1 MTMRRLVVLLA
12 CLAAPARLPGQ
23 QVEVTLDDAVQR
35 ALRVQPAIVQAR
47 GNQRNASAEK
57 RSALGA
63 FLPSLT
69 TSWAASRNNLTRIDA
84 TTGRPV
90 NPEYI
95 HTVGFQA
102 NLLLF
107 DALGRYST
115 LRASAARL
123 DAADAGYVSERF
135 QVILQT
141 KQAFYAARA
150 NEALVQV
157 AEAQVRRAEQQ
168 LQIAIEKLRAGSATR
183 SDSLR
188 SVVEHGNARLALLE
202 AQANL
207 ATAQANLGRQIG
219 VEVPVRAV
227 PDTVLPQLPDT
238 ALVRAEALQS
248 APAVQQTEAEA
259 RAARHAVWGT
269 RSQYFPT
276 ISLSFSDNYQGT
288 GWPEFFAFDSYVES
302 FTWRF
307 GLSWTVFNGFN
318 RETQNTAAIVRR
330 DVAEVQAADSRRQV
344 NAQVTQQLATLANSF
359 LAIDIARDNVAAA
372 TEDLRVQSER
382 YRVGAST
389 ILDLLASQAALTN
402 AQVNLVQSIFNYVIA
417 RAELE
422 ALLGRTL

>member
-1 MTMRRLVVLLA
+1 MTMRRLFVLCA
-12 CLAAPARLPGQ
+12 VLAAPPVVSSQ
-23 QVEVTLDDAVQR
+23 QLEVTLDDAVAA

-47 GNQRNASAEK
+47 GDVRNASAEK
-57 RSALGA
+57 RSAVGA

-69 TSWAASRNNLTRIDA
+69 TSWAASRNNLTRIDQ

-90 NPEYI
+90 EPEYI
-95 HTVGFQA
+95 HTLGFQA

-115 LRASAARL
+115 LRSSAAQM
-123 DAADAGYVSERF
+123 DAADAGYVSQRF
-135 QVILQT
+135 QVILET

-150 NEALVQV
+150 TEALVGV

-188 SVVEHGNARLALLE
+188 SVVEHGNARLALLQ

-219 VEVPVRAV
+219 VEVPVRAAM
-227 PDTVLPQLPDT
+227 DTVLPQLPDT
-238 ALVRAEALQS
+238 ALLRAEAVES

-288 GWPEFFAFDSYVES
+288 GWPEFFGFDSYLES

-318 RETQNTAAIVRR
+318 RETQNTAAMVRR

-402 AQVNLVQSIFNYVIA
+402 AQVNLVQSIFDYVIA
-417 RAELE
+417 RAALE

>member
-1 MTMRRLVVLLA
+1 MTMRRLVVLVA
-12 CLAAPARLPGQ
+12 CLAAPPRLAGQ
-23 QVEVTLDDAVQR
+23 QVEVTLDDAVQQ

-47 GNQRNASAEK
+47 GNLRNASAEK
-57 RSALGA
+57 RNALGA

-69 TSWAASRNNLTRIDA
+69 TSWAASRNNLTRVDLV
-84 TTGRPV
+84 TGRPV
-90 NPEYI
+90 EPEYI
-95 HTVGFQA
+95 HTVGFA
-102 NLLLF
+102 ADLLLF
-107 DALGRYST
+107 DALGRYSS
-115 LRASAARL
+115 LRESAAQM
-123 DAADAGYVSERF
+123 DAADAGYVSQRF
-135 QVILQT
+135 QVILET

-150 NEALVQV
+150 NEALVRV

-219 VEVPVRAV
+219 IDVAVRAV
-227 PDTVLPQLPDT
+227 GDTVLPQLPDT
-238 ALVRAEALQS
+238 AALRAEAVQS

-276 ISLSFSDNYQGT
+276 IRVSFSDNYQGT
-288 GWPEFFAFDSYVES
+288 GWPEFFGFDTYTES

-307 GLSWTVFNGFN
+307 GLSWTVFNGFT
-318 RETQNTAAIVRR
+318 RETQNTAAAVRR

-344 NAQVTQQLATLANSF
+344 NAQVTQQLATLSNSF

-372 TEDLRVQSER
+372 TEDLRVQAER

-402 AQVNLVQSIFNYVIA
+402 AEVNLVQSLFTYVIA
-417 RAELE
+417 RAQLE

>member
-1 MTMRRLVVLLA
+1 VF
-12 CLAAPARLPGQ
+12 GQ
-23 QVEVTLDDAVQR
+23 QVEVTLDDAVQQ

-47 GNQRNASAEK
+47 GNLRNASAEK
-57 RSALGA
+57 RNALGA

-84 TTGRPV
+84 VTGRPV

-95 HTVGFQA
+95 HTVGFTA

-107 DALGRYST
+107 DALGRYSS
-115 LRASAARL
+115 LRESAAQM
-123 DAADAGYVSERF
+123 DAADAGYVSQRF
-135 QVILQT
+135 QVILET

-150 NEALVQV
+150 NEALVRV

-219 VEVPVRAV
+219 IDVAVRAV
-227 PDTVLPQLPDT
+227 GDTVLPLFPDT
-238 ALVRAEALQS
+238 AALRAEAVQS

-276 ISLSFSDNYQGT
+276 INVTFSDNYQGT
-288 GWPEFFAFDSYVES
+288 GWPQFFGFDTYTES

-307 GLSWTVFNGFN
+307 GLSWTVFNGFT
-318 RETQNTAAIVRR
+318 RETQNTAAAVRR

-344 NAQVTQQLATLANSF
+344 NAQVTQQLATLSNAF

-372 TEDLRVQSER
+372 TEDLRVQAER

-402 AQVNLVQSIFNYVIA
+402 AEVNLVQSLFTYVIA
-417 RAELE
+417 RAQLE

>member
-1 MTMRRLVVLLA
+1 
-12 CLAAPARLPGQ
+12 
-23 QVEVTLDDAVQR
+23 
-35 ALRVQPAIVQAR
+35 
-47 GNQRNASAEK
+47 
-57 RSALGA
+57 
-63 FLPSLT
+63 
-69 TSWAASRNNLTRIDA
+69 
-84 TTGRPV
+84 
-90 NPEYI
+90 
-95 HTVGFQA
+95 
-102 NLLLF
+102 
-107 DALGRYST
+107 
-115 LRASAARL
+115 
-123 DAADAGYVSERF
+123 VSQRF
-135 QVILQT
+135 QVILET

-150 NEALVQV
+150 NEALVRV

-188 SVVEHGNARLALLE
+188 SVVEHGNARLDLLR

-227 PDTVLPQLPDT
+227 GDTVLPQFPDT
-238 ALVRAEALQS
+238 AQLRAEAVSS
-248 APAVQQTEAEA
+248 APAVQVTEAEA
-259 RAARHAVWGT
+259 RAARHSVWGS
-269 RSQYFPT
+269 RSLYFPT
-276 ISLSFSDNYQGT
+276 INVSFSDNYQGT
-288 GWPEFFAFDSYVES
+288 GWPEFFAFDSYTES

-307 GLSWTVFNGFN
+307 GLSWTVFNGFT
-318 RETQNTAAIVRR
+318 RETQNTAAAVRR

-344 NAQVTQQLATLANSF
+344 NAQVTQQLATLANSY

-402 AQVNLVQSIFNYVIA
+402 AEVNLVQSLFDYVIA
-417 RAELE
+417 RAQLE

>member
-1 MTMRRLVVLLA
+1 MRRLLA
-12 CLAAPARLPGQ
+12 LCAVLAAPPAVFGQ
-23 QVEVTLDDAVQR
+23 QVEVTLDDAVQQ

-47 GNQRNASAEK
+47 GNLRNASAEK
-57 RSALGA
+57 RNALGA

-84 TTGRPV
+84 VTGRPV

-95 HTVGFQA
+95 HTVGFTA

-107 DALGRYST
+107 DALGRYSS
-115 LRASAARL
+115 LRESAAQM
-123 DAADAGYVSERF
+123 DAADAGYVSQRF
-135 QVILQT
+135 QVILET

-150 NEALVQV
+150 NEALVRV

-219 VEVPVRAV
+219 IDVAVRAV
-227 PDTVLPQLPDT
+227 GDTVLPLFPDT
-238 ALVRAEALQS
+238 AALRAEAVQS

-276 ISLSFSDNYQGT
+276 INVTFSDNYQGT
-288 GWPEFFAFDSYVES
+288 GWPQFFGFDTYTES

-307 GLSWTVFNGFN
+307 GLSWTVFNGFT
-318 RETQNTAAIVRR
+318 RETQNTAAAVRR

-344 NAQVTQQLATLANSF
+344 NAQVTQQLATLSNAF

-372 TEDLRVQSER
+372 TEDLRVQAER

-402 AQVNLVQSIFNYVIA
+402 AEVNLVQSLFTYVIA
-417 RAELE
+417 RAQLE

>member
-1 MTMRRLVVLLA
+1 MTMRRLLA
-12 CLAAPARLPGQ
+12 LCAVLAAPRALSGQ
-23 QVEVTLDDAVQR
+23 QVEVTLDDAVQQ

-47 GNQRNASAEK
+47 GNLRNASAEK
-57 RSALGA
+57 RNALGA

-95 HTVGFQA
+95 HTLGFTA

-107 DALGRYST
+107 DALGRYSS
-115 LRASAARL
+115 LRESAAQM
-123 DAADAGYVSERF
+123 DAADAGYVSQRF
-135 QVILQT
+135 QVILET

-150 NEALVQV
+150 NEALVRV

-219 VEVPVRAV
+219 VDVAVRAV
-227 PDTVLPQLPDT
+227 GDTVLPQFPDT
-238 ALVRAEALQS
+238 AALRAEAVQS

-276 ISLSFSDNYQGT
+276 INVSFSDNYQGT
-288 GWPEFFAFDSYVES
+288 GWPQFFGFDTYTES

-307 GLSWTVFNGFN
+307 GLSWTVFNGFT
-318 RETQNTAAIVRR
+318 RETQNTAASVRR

-344 NAQVTQQLATLANSF
+344 NAQVTQQLATLSNAF

-372 TEDLRVQSER
+372 TEDLRVQAER

-402 AQVNLVQSIFNYVIA
+402 AEVNLVQSLFTYVIA
-417 RAELE
+417 RAQLE

>member
-1 MTMRRLVVLLA
+1 MRQLLA
-12 CLAAPARLPGQ
+12 LCAVLAAPPAVFGQ
-23 QVEVTLDDAVQR
+23 QVEVTLDDAVQQ

-47 GNQRNASAEK
+47 GNLRNASAEK
-57 RSALGA
+57 RNALGA

-84 TTGRPV
+84 VTGRPV

-95 HTVGFQA
+95 HTVGFTA

-107 DALGRYST
+107 DALGRYSS
-115 LRASAARL
+115 LRESAAQM
-123 DAADAGYVSERF
+123 DAADAGYVSQRF
-135 QVILQT
+135 QVILET

-150 NEALVQV
+150 NEALVRV

-219 VEVPVRAV
+219 IDVAVRAV
-227 PDTVLPQLPDT
+227 GDTVLPLFPDT
-238 ALVRAEALQS
+238 AALRAEAVQS

-276 ISLSFSDNYQGT
+276 INVTFSDNYQGT
-288 GWPEFFAFDSYVES
+288 GWPQFFGFDTYTES

-307 GLSWTVFNGFN
+307 GLSWTVFNGFT
-318 RETQNTAAIVRR
+318 RETQNTAAAVRR

-344 NAQVTQQLATLANSF
+344 NAQVTQQLATLSNAF

-372 TEDLRVQSER
+372 TEDLRVQAER

-402 AQVNLVQSIFNYVIA
+402 AEVNLVQSLFTYVIA
-417 RAELE
+417 RAQLE

>member
-1 MTMRRLVVLLA
+1 MRRLVVLAA
-12 CLAAPARLPGQ
+12 CLVAPVRLTGQ
-23 QVEVTLDDAVQR
+23 QVEVTLDDAVQQ

-47 GNQRNASAEK
+47 GALRNASAEK
-57 RSALGA
+57 RNALGA

-84 TTGRPV
+84 VTGRPV
-90 NPEYI
+90 DPEYI
-95 HTVGFQA
+95 HTLGFTA
-102 NLLLF
+102 NLTLF
-107 DALGRYST
+107 DALGRYSS
-115 LRASAARL
+115 LRESAAQL
-123 DAADAGYVSERF
+123 DAADAGYVSQRF
-135 QVILQT
+135 QVILET

-150 NEALVQV
+150 NEALVRV

-188 SVVEHGNARLALLE
+188 SVVEHGNARLDLLR

-227 PDTVLPQLPDT
+227 GDTVLPQFPDT
-238 ALVRAEALQS
+238 AQLRAEAVSS
-248 APAVQQTEAEA
+248 APAVQVTEAEA
-259 RAARHAVWGT
+259 RAARHGVWGS
-269 RSQYFPT
+269 RSLYFPT
-276 ISLSFSDNYQGT
+276 INVSFSDNYQGT
-288 GWPEFFAFDSYVES
+288 GWPEFFGFDSYTES

-307 GLSWTVFNGFN
+307 GLSWTVFNGFT
-318 RETQNTAAIVRR
+318 RETQNTAAAVRR

-344 NAQVTQQLATLANSF
+344 NAQVTQQLATLANSY

-402 AQVNLVQSIFNYVIA
+402 AEVNLVQSLFDYVIA
-417 RAELE
+417 RAQLE

>member
-1 MTMRRLVVLLA
+1 MRRLLA
-12 CLAAPARLPGQ
+12 LCAVLAAPPAVFGQ
-23 QVEVTLDDAVQR
+23 QVEVTLDDAVQQ

-47 GNQRNASAEK
+47 GNLRNASAEK
-57 RSALGA
+57 RNALGA

-84 TTGRPV
+84 VTGRPV

-95 HTVGFQA
+95 HTVGFTA

-107 DALGRYST
+107 DALGRYSS
-115 LRASAARL
+115 LRESAAQM
-123 DAADAGYVSERF
+123 DAADAGYVSQRF
-135 QVILQT
+135 QVILET

-150 NEALVQV
+150 NEALVRV

-219 VEVPVRAV
+219 IDVAVRAV
-227 PDTVLPQLPDT
+227 GDTVLPLFPDT
-238 ALVRAEALQS
+238 AALRAEAVQS

-276 ISLSFSDNYQGT
+276 INVTFSDNYQGT
-288 GWPEFFAFDSYVES
+288 GWPQFFGFDTYTES

-307 GLSWTVFNGFN
+307 GLSWTVFNGFT
-318 RETQNTAAIVRR
+318 RETQNTAAAVRR

-344 NAQVTQQLATLANSF
+344 NAQVTQQLATQSNAF

-372 TEDLRVQSER
+372 TEDLRVQAER

-402 AQVNLVQSIFNYVIA
+402 AEVNLVQSLFTYVIA
-417 RAELE
+417 RAQLE